1 MSLDQIRREGL
12 KALERHLGPDGLI
25 RFLQQFE
32 TGWGDYTKERH
43 KWLKET
49 SVDTLAEKIVKQRG
63 LSRRE
68 IRPLITNIRLL
79 DITIV

>member
-1 MSLDQIRREGL
+1 MNTETMTSDQLKIEGL
-12 KALERHLGPDGLI
+12 KALERHLGPDGMI

-49 SVDTLAEKIVKQRG
+49 SVEALAKKIIK
-63 LSRRE
+63 RR
-68 IRPLITNIRLL
+68 
-79 DITIV
+79 

>member
-1 MSLDQIRREGL
+1 MNTETMTLDQIRREGL
-12 KALERHLGPDGLI
+12 KALERDLGPDGMI

-49 SVDTLAEKIVKQRG
+49 SVETVVEKIVNQRG
-63 LSRRE
+63 HE
-68 IRPLITNIRLL
+68 
-79 DITIV
+79 